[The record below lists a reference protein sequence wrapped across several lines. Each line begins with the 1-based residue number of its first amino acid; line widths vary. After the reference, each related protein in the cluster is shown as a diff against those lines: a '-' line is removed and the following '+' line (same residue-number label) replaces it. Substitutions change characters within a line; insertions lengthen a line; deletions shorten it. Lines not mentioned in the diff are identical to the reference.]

1 MAATRHDPL
10 SPPDAAAGE
19 RRSWRGLSG
28 CATALALAAL
38 ASRADHLTVVIT
50 ADEQQSFRLQDGLR
64 FFTPP
69 NTPVRH
75 FPDRETLPYDVF
87 SPHGDIV
94 SERLALLYALPR
106 MEHGLL
112 VVSADTLLQPLPP
125 ATFVDA
131 RTLVLNKGDKLDP
144 IAFRSRLENAG
155 YAAVPE
161 VRAHGEFALRGAVL
175 DLFPMG
181 AQTPCRLDLFDDE
194 IDTIRGFDPETQRST
209 ERFDALRLLPAREFP
224 LDDDAIAA
232 FRQRYRQYFS
242 GDPSA
247 SLIYRDVSRGKPPGG
262 IEAWLPLFF
271 DATASLFDYLPA
283 DATLIEVGDV
293 AQALR
298 AAHTEI
304 ESRYEQRSVDPER
317 PLLTP
322 EDAFVSAAE
331 TRDLLQQRTA
341 VVCPATDDGSNG
353 DDGVHFACEP
363 VPSLAGANDDATGQ
377 TLRELFETF
386 DGRLLITGASA
397 GRREAMRDWL

>member
-161 VRAHGEFALRGAVL
+161 VRTHGEFALRGAVL

-181 AQTPCRLDLFDDE
+181 ADTPYRLDLFDDE

-209 ERFDALRLLPAREFP
+209 GKLDAIRLLPAREFP
-224 LDDDAIAA
+224 LDEAAIKA
-232 FRQRYRQYFS
+232 FRQRYRQYFA

-247 SLIYRDVSRGKPPGG
+247 SLIYRDVSRGVPPGG
-262 IEAWLPLFF
+262 IESYLPLFF
-271 DATASLFDYLPA
+271 DGTAHLFDYLPEQA
-283 DATLIEVGDV
+283 LVAELGAV
-293 AQALR
+293 AQSLDTAWR
-298 AAHTEI
+298 EI
-304 ESRYEQRSVDPER
+304 EARYEQRSVNPER
-317 PLLTP
+317 PLLAP
-322 EDAFVSAAE
+322 EDAFVARAALQDELAQRSALVCHANDE
-331 TRDLLQQRTA
+331 DAKQDTA
-341 VVCPATDDGSNG
+341 VQ
-353 DDGVHFACEP
+353 FACAALP
-363 VPSLAGANDDATGQ
+363 AFAG
-377 TLRELFETF
+377 
-386 DGRLLITGASA
+386 
-397 GRREAMRDWL
+397 